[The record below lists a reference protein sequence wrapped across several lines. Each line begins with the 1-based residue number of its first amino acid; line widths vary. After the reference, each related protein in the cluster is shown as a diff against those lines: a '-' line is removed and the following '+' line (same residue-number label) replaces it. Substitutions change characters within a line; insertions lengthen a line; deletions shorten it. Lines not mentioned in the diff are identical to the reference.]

1 MKTQFAGGLPLALIR
16 LLGRQV
22 LLALNFLANKGY
34 AHLDIKVPCE
44 ITAVFLMVMLLWQLI
59 RSRTIS

>member
-1 MKTQFAGGLPLALIR
+1 MKTQFAGGLPLAVIR

-34 AHLDIKVPCE
+34 AHLDIKVP
-44 ITAVFLMVMLLWQLI
+44 AKSLLCF
-59 RSRTIS
+59 